1 MPPGLNH
8 QNNSRGTGL
17 TTIKPNV
24 QKETQREPKKEELK
38 KKNGS
43 LDSSSNTPK
52 CGPRAFKYDLGLVAM
67 HMMDDLIRE
76 GLVQDRRWHLINYK
90 QCFFHR
96 DGFDWLVD
104 HVKREESMPSPS
116 SVEDTNAMKTTVS
129 VCSSFTA
136 MEAYLEELR
145 VKAERLGNLL
155 IAAGYISHVCDEHK
169 FSAANRLKLL
179 FFRFNEER
187 IRRQSETLR
196 RQSQVLRR
204 SSANLTSNSPHI
216 DKPQPK
222 PKIDIP
228 IPFHSQP
235 SFNYPDERQQ
245 VEIDLLEA
253 VIDELEDA
261 SDSQQLE
268 EERAALALLRAEVDR
283 LHISNSDQYSPE
295 LAPFMSE
302 GCPNLVYVP
311 NDRPYDEVSA
321 MSLAS
326 QIASQG
332 FNIISRKMLACD
344 PNREV
349 DAGLLSIARDMH
361 RDMTVLKQIR
371 DRLWHLKVYKKCFLH
386 EEALDWLATQV
397 RFFNY
402 SLLDE
407 DERPLSEEQ
416 ANQVAARV
424 GNLLIYHGYL
434 SHVCKQHI
442 FRANATN
449 FLFFRF
455 QNHLIAADSIIA
467 NFSKMHEKDVKRLQ
481 RDIFTRETNVI
492 LDGGPSKNRKRFV
505 P

>member
-1 MPPGLNH
+1 
-8 QNNSRGTGL
+8 
-17 TTIKPNV
+17 
-24 QKETQREPKKEELK
+24 
-38 KKNGS
+38 
-43 LDSSSNTPK
+43 
-52 CGPRAFKYDLGLVAM
+52 M

-90 QCFFHR
+90 QCFLHR

-145 VKAERLGNLL
+145 IKAERLGNLL

-187 IRRQSETLR
+187 IRRQSETLRRQSQVLR

-386 EEALDWLATQV
+386 EEALDWLAKQT
-397 RFFNY
+397 RFYYY
-402 SLLDE
+402 STLDK
-407 DERPLSEEQ
+407 DERPMSDDQ
-416 ANQVAARV
+416 AIQVAARV
-424 GNLLIYHGYL
+424 ANLLIYHGYV
-434 SHVCKQHI
+434 SHVCKHHI
-442 FRANATN
+442 FRPNITTA
-449 FLFFRF
+449 LYFRF
-455 QNHLIAADSIIA
+455 HIHFMRGDSRHI
-467 NFSKMHEKDVKRLQ
+467 NFGRVLETEVESLQ
-481 RDIFTRETNVI
+481 RQIFVRETNVV
-492 LDGGPSKNRKRFV
+492 LQGGPIRRLL
-505 P
+505 PPPI